1 LLRFSINASETKEMR
16 AFLSHSSR
24 DKGFVDRVAEQLR
37 PGSYELDAETF
48 DAGLL
53 NSQAIIESL
62 KRCDL
67 FCLFLSEESA
77 QSSYVYLETLLGTE
91 FLARG
96 GEFEGSWLYA

>member
-1 LLRFSINASETKEMR
+1 MR